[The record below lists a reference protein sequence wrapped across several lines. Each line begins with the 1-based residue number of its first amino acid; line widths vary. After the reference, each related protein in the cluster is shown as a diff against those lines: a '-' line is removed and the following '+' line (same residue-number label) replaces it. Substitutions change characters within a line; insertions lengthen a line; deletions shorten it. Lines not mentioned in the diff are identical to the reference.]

1 MFCGSA
7 PRLSIF
13 PEAKPRETSTIEGP
27 QNILL
32 SRVSVNKYS
41 IIYQE
46 SKKRKN
52 KANFIRKY
60 MKYFI
65 NFLKNVKFNS
75 VHNVIHKTF
84 AGFGCPKSACSRDG
98 ARDSFLFTTE

>member
-1 MFCGSA
+1 M
-7 PRLSIF
+7 F
-13 PEAKPRETSTIEGP
+13 PEAKPRETSTVEGP

-32 SRVSVNKYS
+32 SCKYF

-46 SKKRKN
+46 SKKRKK

-65 NFLKNVKFNS
+65 NFLKKVKFNA

-84 AGFGCPKSACSRDG
+84 AVFGYPKVACSGDV
-98 ARDSFLFTTE
+98 ARDFFLLFTGE

>member
-1 MFCGSA
+1 MMQVISVIVDFKITNFVA
-7 PRLSIF
+7 VINTYW
-13 PEAKPRETSTIEGP
+13 RETSTVEGP

-32 SRVSVNKYS
+32 SRGLNEYF

-52 KANFIRKY
+52 KANFMRKY

-65 NFLKNVKFNS
+65 NFLKKRL
-75 VHNVIHKTF
+75 I
-84 AGFGCPKSACSRDG
+84 
-98 ARDSFLFTTE
+98 